1 MQMKK
6 ISKRQLNMARIALIG
21 KNSIEYISLL
31 IDIWKN
37 GDCVVL
43 IDWHIPYQ
51 TAIEMMKE
59 ANVKTCYLQDGLWEG
74 AHFDDD
80 VDITVF
86 RYPTSKELTFT
97 LPSHIYEKF
106 NANYSGSEAVIIYS
120 SGTTGKSKGVILSHF
135 AINTNADAIIEYMN
149 LSISDCIYTIRSLSH
164 SSTLTGELLVALK
177 AHTKLLVT
185 SSAVPPR
192 YILDTIT
199 RNNVTI
205 LCLNPTLL
213 SFLCDEL
220 SRKPYCISSLRVIYS
235 SGAIL
240 SDSIYKKAKAAL
252 NNTPVYNAYGLSE
265 TSPRLTVQ
273 TKDCCETNSVGR
285 PIQGVEIA
293 IIDENGKMV
302 SSGERGIVHVKTPCL
317 FSGYVIGGLK
327 HTSLCD
333 GWFNTGDIGFFDEFG
348 ELHIV
353 GRIDDV
359 IVCDAHKVY
368 PIDIERRVM
377 EVPGVIDCAVSKCT
391 FSGVDMIGCI
401 YVARSDCTMEIIK
414 HLKKNLLP
422 YEIPKRVLAVQSIPY
437 NSRGKKDMHQIE
449 VTLSKNVQKEF

>member
-1 MQMKK
+1 M
-6 ISKRQLNMARIALIG
+6 SRIALIG
-21 KNSIEYISLL
+21 MNSISYISHLL
-31 IDIWKN
+31 DIWSN
-37 GDCVVL
+37 GDCAVL

-59 ANVKTCYLQDGLWEG
+59 ANVKKCYLQDGLWNGEHLD
-74 AHFDDD
+74 ADAN
-80 VDITVF
+80 ITVSP
-86 RYPTSKELTFT
+86 YKTSGELTFT
-97 LPSHIYEKF
+97 LQSHIYEKF
-106 NANYSGSEAVIIYS
+106 HANYSQSEAVIIYS

-149 LSISDCIYTIRSLSH
+149 LTTQDCIYTIRPLSH

-177 AHTKLLVT
+177 THTRLLVT
-185 SSAVPPR
+185 TYAVPPR
-192 YILDTIT
+192 YILDSVKT
-199 RNNVTI
+199 NNVTI

-220 SRKPYCISSLRVIYS
+220 SKKSYCISSLRVIYS

-240 SDSIYKKAKAAL
+240 SDSIYKNAKTTL
-252 NNTPVYNAYGLSE
+252 NNTLVYNAYGLSE

-273 TKDCCETNSVGR
+273 TTDSCNTNSVGR
-285 PIQGVEIA
+285 PIKGVEIA
-293 IIDENGKMV
+293 IIDENGKKV

-317 FSGYVIGGLK
+317 FSGYVVGGLK
-327 HTSLCD
+327 HKSLCD

-353 GRIDDV
+353 GRIDDM
-359 IVCDAHKVY
+359 IICDAHKVY
-368 PIDIERRVM
+368 PLDIERRVM

-391 FSGVDMIGCI
+391 YNGVNMIGCI
-401 YVARSDCTMEIIK
+401 YVARSDSTMNIIK
-414 HLKKNLLP
+414 YLKKNLLP

-437 NSRGKKDMHQIE
+437 NNRGKKDRVQIE
-449 VTLSKNVQKEF
+449 KALSEKTQKEI